1 MDVEEVG
8 NGTGALKYLSPYLFR
23 VAISN
28 KNILSCKNERVTFR
42 YKERETKEYKSIT
55 LPAMKF
61 IRRFLQHILPKG
73 FQKIR
78 YYGFL
83 ANGNKAKLET
93 IFKLLN
99 IKPKSKKEKPKKP
112 FIFHCPDCGSEMTLI
127 YSSNRLRGPPLII
140 LFKKAV

>member
-1 MDVEEVG
+1 ME
-8 NGTGALKYLSPYLFR
+8 
-23 VAISN
+23 
-28 KNILSCKNERVTFR
+28 
-42 YKERETKEYKSIT
+42 
-55 LPAMKF
+55 F
-61 IRRFLQHILPKG
+61 IRRFLQQILPKG

-83 ANGNKAKLET
+83 ATRNKAKLET

-140 LFKKAV
+140 LFKNAA